1 MKYFVCFVIV
11 FAMLFTTSCSSEI
24 VEKTFEANE
33 FSITLD
39 SSFKD
44 KEASGAYAYFI
55 SRNYLIVCIKESF
68 SELPSEYADFSEE
81 KYAEVV
87 CFSNEKSEE
96 CLKFEGGYYY
106 LEYTNT
112 AENKEYY
119 YNSFIKKGESAF
131 YIITFT
137 AQTQE
142 DKSLLHTQFK
152 SWMDTVNVS

>member
-11 FAMLFTTSCSSEI
+11 FAMLFTTSCSSEL
-24 VEKTFEANE
+24 VEKSFEVNE

-44 KEASGAYAYFI
+44 KDASGAYAYFI

-87 CFSNEKSEE
+87 SVSNEKSQD
-96 CLKFEGGYYY
+96 CLKNEDGYYY
-106 LEYTNT
+106 LEYTNK
-112 AENKEYY
+112 AEKKEYY

-131 YIITFT
+131 YIVTFT
-137 AQTQE
+137 AEVQE
-142 DKSLLHTQFK
+142 DNSLYHTQFK
-152 SWMDTVNVS
+152 AWMDTVSVS